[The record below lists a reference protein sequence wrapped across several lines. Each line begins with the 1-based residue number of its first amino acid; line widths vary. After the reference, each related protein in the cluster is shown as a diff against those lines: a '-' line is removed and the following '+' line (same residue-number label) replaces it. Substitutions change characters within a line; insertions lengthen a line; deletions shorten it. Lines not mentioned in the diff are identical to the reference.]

1 MDRTRARVR
10 VCMCMY
16 VRARVRG
23 TEPLKCPRGRVGWV
37 PPLNRCASA
46 SLCSR
51 FIYLFFSSSPS
62 LLPFSEAHRLRVHVP
77 GKSARAMH
85 QLMHVWL
92 VPLLHDPAARRCFL
106 SRYVGC
112 LKCKERARERQGDR
126 EREGV
131 FFAPCARCAHEGKCG

>member
-1 MDRTRARVR
+1 MYVYVCTRACERYGAFEVSARKGGVGATVEQMRERV
-10 VCMCMY
+10 
-16 VRARVRG
+16 
-23 TEPLKCPRGRVGWV
+23 TLLPFHL
-37 PPLNRCASA
+37 
-46 SLCSR
+46 
-51 FIYLFFSSSPS
+51 FIYFSSPS

-112 LKCKERARERQGDR
+112 LKCKERAREREGDR